1 MKALIKPFP
10 TPGLE
15 LTDVPVP
22 EYGHNDVLIEV
33 QQASICGTDL
43 HIQTWDEWAAT
54 TIPIGMVVGHEYM
67 GRVVAIGS
75 EVRGIAVGQRV
86 SGEGHVTCGTCR
98 NCRAGQRHHCR
109 NTIGVGVN
117 RAGAFAEFVVIPAV
131 NVFPIPD
138 DVNDDIATLLDPLG
152 NATHTA
158 LAFPLVGE
166 DILIT
171 GAGPIGL
178 MAGAIANHVG
188 ARHVVITDVNDY
200 RLKLAARLGIERG
213 VRADRETLESVMADL
228 GMIEGFDVGMEM
240 SGNPK
245 ALRDMLHV
253 MNHGSKVALL
263 GIPPTEA
270 PIDWNDVIFKGLTM
284 QGIYGRR
291 MFETWYQ
298 MTALLQGGLD
308 ISPVITH
315 HFPFQEWETAF
326 ATARSAEAGKVIL
339 TGW

>member
-1 MKALIKPFP
+1 MKALVKPFP
-10 TPGLE
+10 APGLE

-22 EYGHNDVLIEV
+22 EHGPNDVLIEV
-33 QQASICGTDL
+33 HQASICGTDL
-43 HIQTWDEWAAT
+43 HIQAWDEWAAA

-67 GRVVAIGS
+67 GKVVAIGS

-109 NTIGVGVN
+109 NTVGVGVN
-117 RAGAFAEFVVIPAV
+117 RAGAFGEFVVIPAV

-200 RLKLAARLGIERG
+200 RLTLATHLGIERP

-315 HFPFQEWETAF
+315 HFPFQEWEAAF

>member
-1 MKALIKPFP
+1 MKAIIKP
-10 TPGLE
+10 TAAPGLE
-15 LTDVPVP
+15 LTDVPTP

-43 HIQTWDEWAAT
+43 HIESWDEWAAD
-54 TIPIGMVVGHEYM
+54 TIPIGMVIGHEYM
-67 GRVVAIGS
+67 GTVAAVGS
-75 EVRGIAVGQRV
+75 EVTGISVGQRV
-86 SGEGHVTCGTCR
+86 SGEGHITCGTCR

-117 RAGAFAEFVVIPAV
+117 RAGAFAEFLTIPAV

-138 DVNDDIATLLDPLG
+138 DVDDDIATILDPLG

-158 LAFPLVGE
+158 LMFALVGE
-166 DILIT
+166 DVLIT

-178 MAGAIANHVG
+178 MAGAIANRVG

-200 RLKLAARLGIERG
+200 RLKLASELGIAKT
-213 VRADRETLESVMADL
+213 VRADQENLEDVMAEI

-240 SGNPK
+240 SGNPL
-245 ALRDMLHV
+245 ALNDMLHV
-253 MNHGSKVALL
+253 MNHGGRVALL
-263 GIPPTEA
+263 GIPPSEA
-270 PIDWNDVIFKGLTM
+270 PIDWNDIIFKGLTM
-284 QGIYGRR
+284 QGVYGRR

-308 ISPVITH
+308 ISPVVTH
-315 HFPFQEWETAF
+315 HFPFEDWEAAF
-326 ATARSAEAGKVIL
+326 DTARSAEAGKVIL

>member
-1 MKALIKPFP
+1 MKAIIKPGAG
-10 TPGLE
+10 PGLE
-15 LTDVPVP
+15 LTDVPTP
-22 EYGHNDVLIEV
+22 EYGPNDVLIEV

-43 HIQTWDEWAAT
+43 HIESWDEWAAA
-54 TIPIGMVVGHEYM
+54 TIPLGMVVGHEYM
-67 GRVVAIGS
+67 GRVSAVGS
-75 EVRGIAVGQRV
+75 EVAGISVGQRV
-86 SGEGHVTCGTCR
+86 SGEGHITCGTCR

-117 RAGAFAEFVVIPAV
+117 RAGAFAEFLTIPAV

-138 DVNDDIATLLDPLG
+138 DVDDDIATILDPLG

-158 LAFPLVGE
+158 LMFALVGE
-166 DILIT
+166 DVLIT

-178 MAGAIANHVG
+178 MAGAIANRVG

-200 RLKLAARLGIERG
+200 RLKLASELGIAKT
-213 VRADRETLESVMADL
+213 VRADQENLEDVMAEI

-240 SGNPK
+240 SGNPL
-245 ALRDMLHV
+245 ALNDMLHV
-253 MNHGSKVALL
+253 MNHGGRVALL
-263 GIPPTEA
+263 GIPPSEA

-284 QGIYGRR
+284 QGVYGRR

-308 ISPVITH
+308 ISPVVTH
-315 HFPFQEWETAF
+315 HFPFEEWEAAF

>member
-1 MKALIKPFP
+1 VKALIKPFP
-10 TPGLE
+10 APGLE

-22 EYGHNDVLIEV
+22 ECGHNDVLIEV

-43 HIQTWDEWAAT
+43 HIQTWDEWAAA

-75 EVRGIAVGQRV
+75 EVRGVLVGQRV

-109 NTIGVGVN
+109 NTVGVGVN

-138 DVNDDIATLLDPLG
+138 DVNDDIATMLDPLG

-200 RLKLAARLGIERG
+200 RLKLAARLGIERA

>member
-1 MKALIKPFP
+1 MKAIIKPAP
-10 TPGLE
+10 GPGLE

-22 EYGHNDVLIEV
+22 EYGPNDVLIEV
-33 QQASICGTDL
+33 RQASICGTDL
-43 HIQTWDEWAAT
+43 HIESWDEWAAA
-54 TIPIGMVVGHEYM
+54 TIPVGMVVGHEYM
-67 GRVVAIGS
+67 GTVSAVGS
-75 EVRGIAVGQRV
+75 EVTGISVGQRV

-117 RAGAFAEFVVIPAV
+117 RSGAFAEFLTIPAV
-131 NVFPIPD
+131 NVFPIPNDVDD
-138 DVNDDIATLLDPLG
+138 DVATILDPLG

-158 LAFPLVGE
+158 LMFALVGE
-166 DILIT
+166 DVLIT

-178 MAGAIANHVG
+178 MAGAIANRVG
-188 ARHVVITDVNDY
+188 SRHVVITDVNDY
-200 RLKLAARLGIERG
+200 RLKLARELGLTRT
-213 VRADRETLESVMADL
+213 VRADQEDLEDVMAEI

-240 SGNPK
+240 SGNPL
-245 ALRDMLHV
+245 ALNDMLHV
-253 MNHGSKVALL
+253 MNHGGKVALL
-263 GIPPTEA
+263 GIPPSEA

-308 ISPVITH
+308 ISPVVTH
-315 HFPFQEWETAF
+315 HFPFEEWAAAF

>member
-1 MKALIKPFP
+1 VKAIVKPDAG
-10 TPGLE
+10 PGLE
-15 LTDVPVP
+15 LTDVPIP
-22 EYGHNDVLIEV
+22 EYGPNDVLIEV
-33 QQASICGTDL
+33 RQASICGTDL
-43 HIQTWDEWAAT
+43 HIESWDEWAAA

-67 GRVVAIGS
+67 GTVSAVGS
-75 EVRGIAVGQRV
+75 EVTGISVGQRV
-86 SGEGHVTCGTCR
+86 SGEGHITCGTCR

-117 RAGAFAEFVVIPAV
+117 RSGAFAEFLTIPAV
-131 NVFPIPD
+131 NVFPIPNDVDD
-138 DVNDDIATLLDPLG
+138 DVATILDPLG

-158 LAFPLVGE
+158 LMFALVGE
-166 DILIT
+166 DVLIT

-178 MAGAIANHVG
+178 MAGAIANRVG
-188 ARHVVITDVNDY
+188 SRHVVITDVNDY
-200 RLKLAARLGIERG
+200 RLKLARELGIART
-213 VRADRETLESVMADL
+213 VRADQENLEDVMSEI

-240 SGNPK
+240 SGNPL
-245 ALRDMLHV
+245 ALNDMLHV
-253 MNHGSKVALL
+253 MNHGGKVALL
-263 GIPPTEA
+263 GIPPSEA

-308 ISPVITH
+308 ISPVVTH
-315 HFPFQEWETAF
+315 HFPFEEWATAF

>member
-10 TPGLE
+10 APGLE

-43 HIQTWDEWAAT
+43 HIQTWDEWAAA

-75 EVRGIAVGQRV
+75 EVRGIAVDQRV

-109 NTIGVGVN
+109 NTVGVGVN

-200 RLKLAARLGIERG
+200 RLKLAARLGIERA

-240 SGNPK
+240 SGNPR

-326 ATARSAEAGKVIL
+326 AIARSAEAGKVIL
-339 TGW
+339 TSW